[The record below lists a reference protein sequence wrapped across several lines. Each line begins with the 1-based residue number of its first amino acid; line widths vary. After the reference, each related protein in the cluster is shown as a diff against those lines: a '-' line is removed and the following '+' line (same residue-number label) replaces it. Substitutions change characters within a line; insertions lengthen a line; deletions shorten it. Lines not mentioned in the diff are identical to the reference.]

1 MNLVVASV
9 LLHNSECVS
18 LEGPQQLVDASVELG
33 LRGQVKYYENY
44 FIVVLEGGLEA
55 LGLFKSIFIQHI
67 GEGDFYE
74 HLNVSGRHVEPTN
87 FQLTELVLH
96 DPKWL
101 NNDALECFI
110 RLYQASIQWPQVNH
124 LIDMLCL
131 VFASEHVE
139 DYLYPP
145 TSLSEAY
152 AGTGAVTQAS

>member
-1 MNLVVASV
+1 MNLVVVSV
-9 LLHNSECVS
+9 LLHNSECVPH
-18 LEGPQQLVDASVELG
+18 EGAQRLVDACDELG
-33 LRGQVKYYENY
+33 LIGQVKFYKNHYV
-44 FIVVLEGGLEA
+44 VVLEGGLEA

-67 GEGDFYE
+67 GDGDFYE
-74 HLNVSGRHVEPTN
+74 HLNVSGRHIEPTN

-110 RLYQASIQWPQVNH
+110 RLYQASIQWPQVDH

-152 AGTGAVTQAS
+152 AGTGVVTQAS